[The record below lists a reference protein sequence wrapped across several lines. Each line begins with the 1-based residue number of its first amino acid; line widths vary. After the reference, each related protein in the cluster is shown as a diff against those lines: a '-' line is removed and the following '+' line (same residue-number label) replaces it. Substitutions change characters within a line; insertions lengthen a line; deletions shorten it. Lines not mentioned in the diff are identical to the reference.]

1 MAKTKKGGLT
11 GPQRA
16 KVKKAAK
23 LAGEVLEILEG
34 LDDGKAA
41 ELDLPDDDETPAER
55 RKRLRAERKSGAKDE
70 NEDEDEDDDP
80 TLDDVREILTK
91 VIEEFDNKEAEIL
104 LKDFKAKRA
113 SDLDE
118 KDYTKFITACQEAL
132 DE

>member
-1 MAKTKKGGLT
+1 MAKSKKAGLT

-23 LAGEVLEILEG
+23 LTAEVLELIED
-34 LDDGKAA
+34 LDGEAG
-41 ELDLPDDDETPAER
+41 EPDPDETPAER
-55 RKRLRAERKSGAKDE
+55 RKRLRDEKKSGKKD
-70 NEDEDEDDDP
+70 EDEDEDP
-80 TLDDVREILTK
+80 TLDDVRVILTR

-118 KDYTKFITACQEAL
+118 KDYTKFIEACQEAL